1 MMSNKRKIKA
11 MKLYK
16 STIRF
21 YNEYDYLKKKNRQLN
36 VLDFSKFDNLH
47 YHGVNAVKF
56 AIKKL
61 LIREEDIVL
70 DIGAGIGG
78 PARFLSHITGCRIYA
93 IEIQK
98 DLNDIAKKF
107 TRVLALENKIK
118 HFNNDFLIKKFKFNY
133 FNHVVCWLSLYHIPN
148 RKDYINKIY
157 NILKFNGNLFIEDFY
172 LRRTPSTKE
181 AIILKDKFFAN
192 SLVKKKIFTN
202 DLINN
207 KFKIAYSRDVTND
220 WKKFTLNRLN
230 NFINEQDKIEK
241 IHDNKTIKDLLDF
254 YKLAYNL
261 LNIGLL
267 GGIKLNAIKI

>member
-47 YHGVNAVKF
+47 YHGVDAVKF

-78 PARFLSHITGCRIYA
+78 PARFLSHITGCRIHA

-118 HFNNDFLIKKFKFNY
+118 HLNNDFLIKKFKFNY

-172 LRRTPSTKE
+172 LRRTPNTKE

-207 KFKIAYSRDVTND
+207 KFKISYSRDMTND

-241 IHDNKTIKDLLDF
+241 IHDHKTIKDLLDF

>member
-1 MMSNKRKIKA
+1 MSNKRKIKA

-47 YHGVNAVKF
+47 YHGVDAVKF

-98 DLNDIAKKF
+98 DLNDKEKLLIEVITQLK
-107 TRVLALENKIK
+107 EN
-118 HFNNDFLIKKFKFNY
+118 FK
-133 FNHVVCWLSLYHIPN
+133 S
-148 RKDYINKIY
+148 
-157 NILKFNGNLFIEDFY
+157 
-172 LRRTPSTKE
+172 
-181 AIILKDKFFAN
+181 
-192 SLVKKKIFTN
+192 
-202 DLINN
+202 
-207 KFKIAYSRDVTND
+207 
-220 WKKFTLNRLN
+220 
-230 NFINEQDKIEK
+230 
-241 IHDNKTIKDLLDF
+241 
-254 YKLAYNL
+254 
-261 LNIGLL
+261 
-267 GGIKLNAIKI
+267 

>member
-78 PARFLSHITGCRIYA
+78 PARFLTHITGCRIYA

>member
-107 TRVLALENKIK
+107 TRVLALKNKIK
-118 HFNNDFLIKKFKFNY
+118 HLNNDFLIKKFKFNY

-172 LRRTPSTKE
+172 LKRTPSTKE
-181 AIILKDKFFAN
+181 AMILKDKFFAN

-207 KFKIAYSRDVTND
+207 KFKISYSRDMTND

-241 IHDNKTIKDLLDF
+241 IHDHKTIKDLLDF